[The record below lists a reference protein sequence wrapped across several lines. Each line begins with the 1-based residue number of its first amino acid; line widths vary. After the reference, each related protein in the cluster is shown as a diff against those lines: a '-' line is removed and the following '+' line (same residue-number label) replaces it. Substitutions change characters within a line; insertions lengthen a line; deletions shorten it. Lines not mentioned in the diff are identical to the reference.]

1 MQLLCRP
8 IRARSQIP
16 DIKNLSLSRR
26 CPSCCLSKRSKRQGK
41 RRDGYSQFKGYTC
54 VTIVKYGLSK
64 LLMFYND
71 WCMYELFVNRPLAL
85 RDRSLFIT
93 WGGGGRRIW
102 GRDHLI
108 FRRTEGGISR
118 NWEPKRGGSL
128 KILEGFRGGTT
139 QICLNNASL
148 KAYNINVPILLGD
161 DSICNLNLF

>member
-93 WGGGGRRIW
+93 WGGGGGRRIW

-118 NWEPKRGGSL
+118 NWEPKRGDHWKFWKDSEGGPL
-128 KILEGFRGGTT
+128 KCAWTMPVWKHAT
-139 QICLNNASL
+139 
-148 KAYNINVPILLGD
+148 
-161 DSICNLNLF
+161 